1 MRFSSSA
8 GALRDQRVLGTTPN
22 MAPPSHQYAVSRI
35 RVISKSPSVW
45 DRPPG
50 LSSSPISRASALD
63 QFAAAVEEIGG
74 IVHQFAPAFKH
85 VAADFRNVVAG
96 FLHGFLAL
104 LGLIG
109 NEPARFFAALGRI
122 EGGGRGAD
130 DGAGQEPGQRVA
142 AFVVS
147 FVRFVVRLGHSIGL
161 LGSAYSRRL
170 THHSAISWRHGA
182 RTRP

>member
-22 MAPPSHQYAVSRI
+22 MAPPSHQYGVSRI
-35 RVISKSPSVW
+35 RVISKSPSAALAIAF
-45 DRPPG
+45 RSKG
-50 LSSSPISRASALD
+50 SASALD

-109 NEPARFFAALGRI
+109 NEPARFFATLGRI
-122 EGGGRGAD
+122 KGGGRGAE